1 MNTHSPHSDHST
13 TDNRDAPHACCAHKS
28 TTPAAGATIDPVCGM
43 TVDPATTPHHASHED
58 TEYHFCSA
66 RCREKFVA
74 DPARFLH
81 GQEQANTTPA
91 PAPEGTIYTC
101 PMHPQIRQPGP
112 GNCPICGMALEPEMP
127 SLEDEDNPELRD
139 FSHRF
144 WWTLPLTAIVFL
156 LAMLGHRIAAL
167 SVETR
172 TWLEFALSAPVVLW
186 AG

>member
-1 MNTHSPHSDHST
+1 M
-13 TDNRDAPHACCAHKS
+13 
-28 TTPAAGATIDPVCGM
+28 
-43 TVDPATTPHHASHED
+43 
-58 TEYHFCSA
+58 
-66 RCREKFVA
+66 A

-167 SVETR
+167 SVGLAQGAYR
-172 TWLEFALSAPVVLW
+172 SIRIICDHGSAERCCVAASRNPWKWKCDGGCAASRRVQRSIE
-186 AG
+186 